1 MAKEET
7 QEAKPKNVY
16 ACIAAVSKDLAVIGC
31 AKDRKNAQQGWVFRS
46 IDDVYNAVAS
56 LLPQHGLVIIPSV
69 LTRECIP
76 IESGGKRIIH
86 AVVSVQFSLISIS
99 DGSKH
104 ECVFFGEAMDFGDK
118 ATGKAMTYAHKA
130 MLLETF
136 CIPTEASDD
145 PDKDAFD
152 SAPSAKPVEKPAAKE
167 VKPATIS
174 EEEEITIREMLDQ
187 IPDDSRAKFFETFK
201 VKKIS
206 EIRVIDYTRAVSR
219 LRATIGAKGGK

>member
-1 MAKEET
+1 MAKEEI

-16 ACIAAVSKDLAVIGC
+16 ACIAAVSKDLAEIGC
-31 AKDRKNAQQGWVFRS
+31 AKDRKNAQQGWAFRS
-46 IDDVYNAVAS
+46 IDDVYNAVSS
-56 LLPQHGLVIIPSV
+56 LLPKHGLVVIPSV

-76 IESGGKRIIH
+76 VESGGKRIMH
-86 AVVSVQFSLISIS
+86 AVVSVQFSMISVS

-104 ECVFFGEAMDFGDK
+104 ECTFFGEAMDFGDK
-118 ATGKAMTYAHKA
+118 ATGKAMTYAHKC

-145 PDKDAFD
+145 PDKESFEQV
-152 SAPSAKPVEKPAAKE
+152 VEKPAAKE